1 MRRVRKISI
10 SAQVCTKWAEAC
22 PSKTPKTYLH
32 PNEHFMPLDEEMWR
46 MRRMQD
52 VINGQAKKH
61 KKQPVQFVDPMQSAY
76 FGDDE
81 DFEPDE
87 PHV

>member
-1 MRRVRKISI
+1 MGFT
-10 SAQVCTKWAEAC
+10 QVCTKWAEAC
-22 PSKTPKTYLH
+22 PSKTLNTYLH

-87 PHV
+87 L